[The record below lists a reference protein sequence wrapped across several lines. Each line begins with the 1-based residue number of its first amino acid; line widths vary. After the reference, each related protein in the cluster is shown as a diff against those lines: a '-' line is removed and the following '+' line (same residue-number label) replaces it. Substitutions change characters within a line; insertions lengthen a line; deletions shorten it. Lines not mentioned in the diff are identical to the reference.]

1 MKLLLVLLLLLSSA
15 LPALA
20 ERRALVL
27 GNGAYPANAL
37 PNPTN
42 DARDVA
48 QRLRQMGFLVD
59 EGIDLSRTE
68 AMQLVQTF
76 AASLGRD
83 DIALFYYAGHASQI
97 GSDNYLMPVDA
108 DLSGEDALK
117 SSSIR
122 MQSILSSIGER
133 SNTRIIILDACRTN
147 PFVNASASRA
157 GGVRSGLGK
166 MEGGIGSFIAFSTGP
181 NNVAADGRGRNSPF
195 TAALLRHMA
204 TPGADI
210 HAIMRNVRAEVR
222 RDTDDQQIPWE
233 NSSLIEELYL
243 SAALQPQV
251 QAPAQPFGAAPAE
264 QPVPPVP
271 PHSGFSAHPEAA
283 AIPPVAQPQAE
294 PQAAVYT
301 GAGAFGAPGE
311 PYEDYGYDDTMEMPQ
326 AYAPPVGNAW
336 SLTKTASVLGAVG
349 SLALVI
355 GIGVWGYQLVM
366 RDVSGLPVVRSVEGP
381 MRVQPE
387 NPGGSQ
393 ADHQGLA
400 VNSVAATGAAEAPAD
415 RLTLA
420 PQPIE
425 LTPDDQP
432 LSRLQTPSQD
442 LPPTVVSGEQTRQ
455 QADSSPVS
463 EASMESFQ
471 NGDIDALVAEL
482 TDGVVP
488 MGEIQPVAV
497 SAPTALNSTTSTVS
511 PAIVQPE
518 PLQPVAAVADRPSAE
533 ALALIKAPG
542 VKLSLRPNL
551 RPARFSPASAAPAQL
566 TGRAT
571 EELDP
576 NSLPAGTRLAQLGA
590 YESAEV
596 ARAEWDRIYA
606 SFGDYLEGKKRVIQ
620 RAESGGRTFYRLR
633 AVGFEGLSDARRF
646 CSALVARNADCIPV
660 TTR

>member
-1 MKLLLVLLLLLSSA
+1 MAYFAQAGSGSTFSHSGSPDAGGAQQRGSSQHRIEPQT
-15 LPALA
+15 PAD
-20 ERRALVL
+20 R
-27 GNGAYPANAL
+27 PADRSQF
-37 PNPTN
+37 PS
-42 DARDVA
+42 
-48 QRLRQMGFLVD
+48 
-59 EGIDLSRTE
+59 EGPDLYS
-68 AMQLVQTF
+68 
-76 AASLGRD
+76 
-83 DIALFYYAGHASQI
+83 
-97 GSDNYLMPVDA
+97 NYVSEP
-108 DLSGEDALK
+108 EY
-117 SSSIR
+117 
-122 MQSILSSIGER
+122 Q
-133 SNTRIIILDACRTN
+133 
-147 PFVNASASRA
+147 ASAPRSAPSEGPKLRVTQVQPSAPRA
-157 GGVRSGLGK
+157 KAEPVIHPRV
-166 MEGGIGSFIAFSTGP
+166 EPQVAF
-181 NNVAADGRGRNSPF
+181 
-195 TAALLRHMA
+195 
-204 TPGADI
+204 
-210 HAIMRNVRAEVR
+210 HAKPVTQHPA
-222 RDTDDQQIPWE
+222 QPQ
-233 NSSLIEELYL
+233 
-243 SAALQPQV
+243 AQPQV